1 MRCFCCSSKP
11 FQACCEPFIKGDK
24 TPVTAEQLM
33 RSRFSAYATAQYSY
47 ILDTYTKEKQQGL
60 SVDDLAQSAQG
71 AKWFAL
77 QVHDAQSEESAEPNT
92 SATLHSDTVEF
103 TAFYFED
110 KKMYQLHET
119 SNFRVENGAWRYH
132 DGTLHDDCGKVKYGR
147 NLPCV
152 CGSSKKL
159 AELPFRSLNF
169 DEYL

>member
-33 RSRFSAYATAQYSY
+33 RSRFSAYATAQYAY
-47 ILDTYTKEKQQGL
+47 ILDTYTQEKQQGL

-77 QVHDAQSEESAEPNT
+77 QVHYAQSEESAEPNT

-147 NLPCV
+147 KLPCV
-152 CGSSKKL
+152 CGSNKKFKQCC
-159 AELPFRSLNF
+159 ANKSH
-169 DEYL
+169 

>member
-60 SVDDLAQSAQG
+60 SVDDLAQSAQD

-152 CGSSKKL
+152 CGSNKKFKQCC
-159 AELPFRSLNF
+159 ANKSH
-169 DEYL
+169 

>member
-1 MRCFCCSSKP
+1 MSCPMRCFCCSSKP

-33 RSRFSAYATAQYSY
+33 RSRFSAYATAQYAY

-152 CGSSKKL
+152 CGSSKKFKQCC
-159 AELPFRSLNF
+159 ANKSH
-169 DEYL
+169 

>member
-33 RSRFSAYATAQYSY
+33 RSRFSAYATAQYAY
-47 ILDTYTKEKQQGL
+47 ILDTYTQEKQQGL

-152 CGSSKKL
+152 CGSSKKFKQCC
-159 AELPFRSLNF
+159 ANKSH
-169 DEYL
+169 

>member
-33 RSRFSAYATAQYSY
+33 RSRFSAYATAQYAY
-47 ILDTYTKEKQQGL
+47 ILDTYTQEKQQGL

-152 CGSSKKL
+152 CGSNKKFKQCC
-159 AELPFRSLNF
+159 ANKSH
-169 DEYL
+169 

>member
-33 RSRFSAYATAQYSY
+33 RSRFSAYATAQYAY
-47 ILDTYTKEKQQGL
+47 ILDTYTQEKQQGL

-77 QVHDAQSEESAEPNT
+77 QVHDAQSEESAVPNT

-152 CGSSKKL
+152 CGSSKKFKQCC
-159 AELPFRSLNF
+159 ANKSH
-169 DEYL
+169 

>member
-1 MRCFCCSSKP
+1 
-11 FQACCEPFIKGDK
+11 
-24 TPVTAEQLM
+24 M
-33 RSRFSAYATAQYSY
+33 RSRFSAYATAQYAY
-47 ILDTYTKEKQQGL
+47 ILDTYTQEKQQGL

-77 QVHDAQSEESAEPNT
+77 QVHYAQSEESAEPNT

-152 CGSSKKL
+152 CGSSKKFKQCC
-159 AELPFRSLNF
+159 ANKSSI
-169 DEYL
+169 

>member
-33 RSRFSAYATAQYSY
+33 RSRFSAYATAQYAY

-60 SVDDLAQSAQG
+60 SVDDLAQSAQD

-92 SATLHSDTVEF
+92 SATLPSDTVEF

-152 CGSSKKL
+152 CGSSKKFKQCC
-159 AELPFRSLNF
+159 ANKSH
-169 DEYL
+169 

>member
-24 TPVTAEQLM
+24 TPGTAEQLM
-33 RSRFSAYATAQYSY
+33 RSRFSAYATAQYAY
-47 ILDTYTKEKQQGL
+47 ILDTYTQEKQQGL

-152 CGSSKKL
+152 CGSSKKFKQCC
-159 AELPFRSLNF
+159 ANKSH
-169 DEYL
+169 

>member
-33 RSRFSAYATAQYSY
+33 RSRFSAYATAQYAY
-47 ILDTYTKEKQQGL
+47 ILDTYTQEKQQGL

-152 CGSSKKL
+152 CGSSNKFKQCC
-159 AELPFRSLNF
+159 ANNNW
-169 DEYL
+169 

>member
-1 MRCFCCSSKP
+1 MSCPMRCFCCSSKP

-33 RSRFSAYATAQYSY
+33 RSRFSAYATAQYAY
-47 ILDTYTKEKQQGL
+47 ILDTYTQEKQQGL

-152 CGSSKKL
+152 CGSSKKFKQCC
-159 AELPFRSLNF
+159 ANKSH
-169 DEYL
+169 

>member
-152 CGSSKKL
+152 CGSNKKFKQCC
-159 AELPFRSLNF
+159 ANKSH
-169 DEYL
+169 

>member
-1 MRCFCCSSKP
+1 
-11 FQACCEPFIKGDK
+11 
-24 TPVTAEQLM
+24 M
-33 RSRFSAYATAQYSY
+33 RSRFSAYATAQYAY

-132 DGTLHDDCGKVKYGR
+132 DGTLHDDCGKAKYGR

-152 CGSSKKL
+152 CGSSKKFKQCC
-159 AELPFRSLNF
+159 ANKSH
-169 DEYL
+169 

>member
-33 RSRFSAYATAQYSY
+33 RSRFSAYATAQYAY

-152 CGSSKKL
+152 CGSNKKFKQCC
-159 AELPFRSLNF
+159 ANKSH
-169 DEYL
+169 

>member
-33 RSRFSAYATAQYSY
+33 RSRFSAYATAQYAY

-77 QVHDAQSEESAEPNT
+77 QVHNAQSEESAEPNT

-152 CGSSKKL
+152 CGSNKKFKQCC
-159 AELPFRSLNF
+159 ANKSH
-169 DEYL
+169 

>member
-33 RSRFSAYATAQYSY
+33 RSRFSAYATAQYAY

-77 QVHDAQSEESAEPNT
+77 QVHYAQSEESAEPNT

-152 CGSSKKL
+152 CGSSKKFKQCC
-159 AELPFRSLNF
+159 ANKSH
-169 DEYL
+169 

>member
-33 RSRFSAYATAQYSY
+33 RSRFSAYATAQYAY

-77 QVHDAQSEESAEPNT
+77 QVHYAQSEESAEPNT

-119 SNFRVENGAWRYH
+119 SNFRVENGAWQYH

-152 CGSSKKL
+152 CGSSKKFKQCC
-159 AELPFRSLNF
+159 ANKSH
-169 DEYL
+169 

>member
-33 RSRFSAYATAQYSY
+33 RSRFSAYATAQYAY

-60 SVDDLAQSAQG
+60 SVDDLAQSAQD

-152 CGSSKKL
+152 CGSSKKFKQCC
-159 AELPFRSLNF
+159 ANKSH
-169 DEYL
+169 

>member
-33 RSRFSAYATAQYSY
+33 RSRFSAYATAQYAY
-47 ILDTYTKEKQQGL
+47 ILDTYTQEKQQGL

-77 QVHDAQSEESAEPNT
+77 QVHYAQSEESAEPNT

-152 CGSSKKL
+152 CGSSKKFKQCC
-159 AELPFRSLNF
+159 ANKSH
-169 DEYL
+169 

>member
-33 RSRFSAYATAQYSY
+33 RSRFSAYATAQYAY

-77 QVHDAQSEESAEPNT
+77 QVHDAQSEESAESNT

-110 KKMYQLHET
+110 KKIYQLHET

-152 CGSSKKL
+152 CGSSKKFKQCC
-159 AELPFRSLNF
+159 ANKSH
-169 DEYL
+169 

>member
-152 CGSSKKL
+152 CGSSKKFKQCC
-159 AELPFRSLNF
+159 ANKSH
-169 DEYL
+169 

>member
-33 RSRFSAYATAQYSY
+33 RSRFSAYATAQYAY

-77 QVHDAQSEESAEPNT
+77 QVHDAQSEESAESNT

-152 CGSSKKL
+152 CGSNKKFKQCC
-159 AELPFRSLNF
+159 ANKSH
-169 DEYL
+169 

>member
-33 RSRFSAYATAQYSY
+33 RSRFSAYATAQYAY

-60 SVDDLAQSAQG
+60 SVDDLAQSAQDS
-71 AKWFAL
+71 KWFAL

-152 CGSSKKL
+152 CGSNKKFKQCC
-159 AELPFRSLNF
+159 ANKSH
-169 DEYL
+169 

>member
-60 SVDDLAQSAQG
+60 SVDDLAQSAQD

-152 CGSSKKL
+152 CGSSKKFKQCC
-159 AELPFRSLNF
+159 ANKSH
-169 DEYL
+169 

>member
-60 SVDDLAQSAQG
+60 SVDDLAQSAQD

-77 QVHDAQSEESAEPNT
+77 QVHYAQSEESAEPNT

-152 CGSSKKL
+152 CGSSKKFKQCC
-159 AELPFRSLNF
+159 ANKSH
-169 DEYL
+169 

>member
-47 ILDTYTKEKQQGL
+47 ILDTYTQEKQQGL

-77 QVHDAQSEESAEPNT
+77 QVHYAQSEESAEPNT

-119 SNFRVENGAWRYH
+119 SNFRVENGAGRYH

-152 CGSSKKL
+152 CGSNKKFKQCC
-159 AELPFRSLNF
+159 ANKIH
-169 DEYL
+169 

>member
-33 RSRFSAYATAQYSY
+33 RSRFSAYATAQYAY

-77 QVHDAQSEESAEPNT
+77 QVHDAQSEESAESNT

-152 CGSSKKL
+152 CGSSKKFKQCC
-159 AELPFRSLNF
+159 ANKSH
-169 DEYL
+169 

>member
-33 RSRFSAYATAQYSY
+33 RSRFSAYATAQYAY
-47 ILDTYTKEKQQGL
+47 ILDTYTQEKQQGL

-77 QVHDAQSEESAEPNT
+77 QVHDAQSEESAEPHT

-152 CGSSKKL
+152 CGSSKKFKQCG
-159 AELPFRSLNF
+159 ANKSH
-169 DEYL
+169 

>member
-33 RSRFSAYATAQYSY
+33 RSRFSAYATAQYAY

-152 CGSSKKL
+152 CGSSKKFKQCC
-159 AELPFRSLNF
+159 ANKSH
-169 DEYL
+169 